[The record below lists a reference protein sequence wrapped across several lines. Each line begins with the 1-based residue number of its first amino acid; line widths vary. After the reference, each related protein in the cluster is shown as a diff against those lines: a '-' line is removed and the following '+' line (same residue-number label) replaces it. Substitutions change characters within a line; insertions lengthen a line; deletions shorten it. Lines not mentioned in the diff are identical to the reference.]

1 MTGTKPVVGEGL
13 VFACICMY
21 FACIMYV
28 FACICLYW
36 GGCRPQVLCPLYC
49 LYRLYWYVFICIR
62 HVFVCIVLV
71 NTSSFQTN
79 TNIQT
84 NTNTIQT
91 RKICMYCV
99 RRVYVL
105 CMYLCV
111 LILKTWII
119 SWNRLFRGICT
130 SQWIL
135 TVSAVIT
142 ATESFIFHASLSQYG
157 MIWWPDHGP
166 RVDVEEFAPGSWRI
180 GSVTCALREVRL
192 LLACHWKRNGSSVAY
207 GYQRNTHTGRCLL

>member
-1 MTGTKPVVGEGL
+1 MYYV
-13 VFACICMY
+13 CICMY
-21 FACIMYV
+21 
-28 FACICLYW
+28 LL
-36 GGCRPQVLCPLYC
+36 VLGALTDHRFRCMLYC
-49 LYRLYWYVFICIR
+49 LYCMYWYVFVCIR
-62 HVFVCIVLV
+62 HVFVCIELV
-71 NTSSFQTN
+71 YTSSLQTN

-105 CMYLCV
+105 CMYSSLCV

-135 TVSAVIT
+135 TVSAVKKHAYRQVSAVRMQWIV
-142 ATESFIFHASLSQYG
+142 SSHDSHQQSNDQLPGSKQASL
-157 MIWWPDHGP
+157 
-166 RVDVEEFAPGSWRI
+166 
-180 GSVTCALREVRL
+180 
-192 LLACHWKRNGSSVAY
+192 
-207 GYQRNTHTGRCLL
+207 